1 MDFKLEIDLY
11 LNSKKLAWAHSSQKN
26 ERYRLLMHGQSVM
39 RDPEVV
45 YKELHE
51 RGMKDHSIKTTF
63 VRLSQFFQWLV
74 DTDKIAPSKNPW
86 KLFMKS
92 HALLFKHAYRTERLK
107 VSFDDAKRLID
118 AMPEDE
124 YKAAAKQLL
133 EGGLRYCEL
142 STFDGQGVIGKGSKP
157 RSVFLRDGLKD
168 FRYHGSYSALY
179 VRLKAVGLK
188 PHTLRKLCAT
198 RFSTEAGISDVDI
211 CEIFG
216 WESIETSKKYRQPQR
231 REYLAAALQKAVSGS
246 PFVMR
251 ETPHYNED

>member
-1 MDFKLEIDLY
+1 MNIVGWVDEY
-11 LNSKKLAWAHSSQKN
+11 LATKKLAWARSSQKN
-26 ERYRLLMHGQSVM
+26 ERYRLLLHGPRVL
-39 RDPEVV
+39 DEPAAV
-45 YKELHE
+45 YQDLKE
-51 RGMKDHSIKTTF
+51 RMKDHSIKTTF
-63 VRLSQFFQWLV
+63 VRLGQFFQWLV

-92 HALLFKHAYRTERLK
+92 HALIFKHAYRTERLK
-107 VSFDDAKRLID
+107 VTFDDAKRLID

-142 STFDGQGVIGKGSKP
+142 RTFDGQGVIGKGSKP

-179 VRLKAVGLK
+179 VRLKAIGLK

-231 REYLAAALQKAVSGS
+231 REYLAAALQKAVSK
-246 PFVMR
+246 
-251 ETPHYNED
+251 